1 MATKPDQLNIRVDL
15 ELKQAFIQK
24 AKENE
29 TSATDLLVNFMKQY
43 LGMEVKNPNFSIG
56 TDTGTL
62 EAKLTKLMD
71 ERIAELEKRLAASLD
86 KRVEDEV
93 SQQLE
98 QCFDGEYDGRSQ
110 GKLAA

>member
-43 LGMEVKNPNFSIG
+43 LGMEVKNPSFSIG
-56 TDTGTL
+56 ADTSVI
-62 EAKLTKLMD
+62 EAKLTKQLD
-71 ERIAELEKRLAASLD
+71 QRIAEIEKRLD
-86 KRVEDEV
+86 KRVEDAIAR
-93 SQQLE
+93 LNTL
-98 QCFDGEYDGRSQ
+98 GE
-110 GKLAA
+110 LAA